1 MDYLNYIKKIWNSI
15 ENTHKRQLNI
25 FLAINLVTAFLEI
38 LSIGMILPLLHLIV
52 DSNTNDQKVEFV
64 NDLIMSL
71 KNYIGID
78 NLLFAFLIT
87 IIFIFIIKNV
97 FLGYFIWWQKNF
109 IKKVHVSIAQRL
121 FYFYLNKDYSFHL
134 KNNSSVILR
143 NITSE
148 VGNFTNSLANI
159 LILFTE
165 MIIFILI
172 FGLLMSLSPISTLI
186 VLVIFGIPSF
196 LFLLFINKYIRKWG
210 EKALNYNAKSLKYLN
225 QGLSSVKEIILLSK
239 QREFVKLFVDQLKKM
254 QILART
260 TSSIKML
267 PRLFFEVL
275 TITSISSIIF
285 FMYEQNNVAAI
296 IPTIGIFFAAAI
308 RVLPSIYKIIF
319 SFNTIGQSMKSVDI
333 LSNDINE
340 YNQYKNEYNQYK
352 NEYSKVNTK
361 VEINEEL
368 EVIKINKINFSY
380 DINSPIILKEL
391 FLEIKKGENIG
402 IIGSSGVGK
411 TTFLD
416 VLLGLLKPN
425 SGEITY
431 NNKNIFANIKKWQS
445 MIGYVPQ
452 EVNLIDD
459 SIIRNICFNFENDN
473 YDKELL
479 DKVLNKSKLKE
490 FIENCNDG
498 LLTTIGERGAR
509 ISGGQRQRIGIAR
522 ALYRRAPILVFDE
535 ATNSLD
541 KANRDSFIQNINEIK
556 KDKIIINIAH
566 DLESLKFCDKIYT
579 LKDGCL
585 INLNKN

>member
-1 MDYLNYIKKIWNSI
+1 MDYLTYIKKIWNSI

-25 FLAINLVTAFLEI
+25 FLGINLVTAFLEI
-38 LSIGMILPLLHLIV
+38 LSIGMILPLLHLLV
-52 DSNTNDQKVEFV
+52 DSNTNDQKVVFI
-64 NDLIMSL
+64 NDLIMSI

-87 IIFIFIIKNV
+87 IIFIFLIKNF

-134 KNNSSVILR
+134 KTNSSVLLR

-148 VGNFTNSLANI
+148 VGNFTHSLAN
-159 LILFTE
+159 LLTLFTE
-165 MIIFILI
+165 TIIFILI
-172 FGLLMSLSPISTLI
+172 FGLLISLSPISTLI
-186 VLVIFGIPSF
+186 VLTIFGIPSL
-196 LFLLFINKYIRKWG
+196 LFLLFINKYIRRWG
-210 EKALNYNAKSLKYLN
+210 EKTLNYNAKSLKYLN

-239 QREFVKLFVDQLKKM
+239 QKEFVKLFVDQLKKKE
-254 QILART
+254 ILART
-260 TSSIKML
+260 SSSIKMF

-275 TITSISSIIF
+275 TIISISSIIF
-285 FMYEQNNVAAI
+285 YMYKQNNIAAI

-333 LSNDINE
+333 LSSDINE
-340 YNQYKNEYNQYK
+340 YNQNINNYL
-352 NEYSKVNTK
+352 KVNKTIETNK
-361 VEINEEL
+361 EIEI
-368 EVIKINKINFSY
+368 IKINKINFSY
-380 DINSPIILKEL
+380 DINSPIILKDL

-416 VLLGLLKPN
+416 VLLGLLKPS
-425 SGEITY
+425 SGQITY
-431 NNKNIFANIKKWQS
+431 NNRNIFDNIKKWQG

-452 EVNLIDD
+452 QVNLIDD
-459 SIIRNICFNFENDN
+459 TIIRNICFNFQDDN
-473 YDKELL
+473 YDKEILNV
-479 DKVLNKSKLKE
+479 VLNKSKLKE
-490 FIENCNDG
+490 FVENSKDG

-522 ALYRRAPILVFDE
+522 ALYRKTPILVFDE

-556 KDKIIINIAH
+556 KDKIIINISH
-566 DLESLKFCDKIYT
+566 DLESLKFCDKIYS
-579 LKDGCL
+579 LKDGNL
-585 INLNKN
+585 VYLNKN